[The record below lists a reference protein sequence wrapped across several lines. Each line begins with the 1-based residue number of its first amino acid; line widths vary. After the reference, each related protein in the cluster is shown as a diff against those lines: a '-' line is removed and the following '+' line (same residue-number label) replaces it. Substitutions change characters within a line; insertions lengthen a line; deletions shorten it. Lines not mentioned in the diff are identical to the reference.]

1 MDGGGEDREMFLRS
15 CDCVKSSHIFCSSS
29 RSTASHNPTAAA
41 VQKTAQKTA
50 PSRSPSYSQSSKN
63 QINQRPPL
71 EVSLSLAPGK
81 ITHSLA
87 SGWLAAS
94 HLWLSQIAKSEASAS
109 TATLFGS
116 RLRRVPTKVI
126 GPMGSMWPNCSGER
140 AAARN
145 EPVRSRVLHGQLG
158 VGVQNGTPSH
168 HARIMLALPSS
179 PAQAPENSHR

>member
-1 MDGGGEDREMFLRS
+1 MDGGGGDREMFLRS

-29 RSTASHNPTAAA
+29 RSTASHNPTAAAAA

-94 HLWLSQIAKSEASAS
+94 QLWLSQS
-109 TATLFGS
+109 LNPS
-116 RLRRVPTKVI
+116 RAPPQRHFSDRDCDAFQLRSSGRWAPC
-126 GPMGSMWPNCSGER
+126 GP
-140 AAARN
+140 AAAGS
-145 EPVRSRVLHGQLG
+145 VRLHGTSLC
-158 VGVQNGTPSH
+158 
-168 HARIMLALPSS
+168 ARGSCMDSLVLVSRMERLPTVRESC
-179 PAQAPENSHR
+179 